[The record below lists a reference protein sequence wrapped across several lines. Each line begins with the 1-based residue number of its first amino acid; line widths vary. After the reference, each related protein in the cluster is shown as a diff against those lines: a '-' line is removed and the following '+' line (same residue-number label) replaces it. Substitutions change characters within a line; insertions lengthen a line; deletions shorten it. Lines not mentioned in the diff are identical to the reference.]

1 MSKAGVAGRDS
12 RDQGRLQ
19 SGDRLARLNNDVS
32 EVTSLLRDNV
42 EKIVERGEKISNL
55 HDRSEDL
62 ASNSQKFTY
71 SAREVRKKMCYQNY
85 RLTAIIVVVVLIVI
99 GIIVVIIL
107 AGTKTI

>member
-1 MSKAGVAGRDS
+1 MAERGSVG
-12 RDQGRLQ
+12 QGRLQ
-19 SGDRLARLNNDVS
+19 SSDRLARLNNDVS

-62 ASNSQKFTY
+62 ASNSQRFTY
-71 SAREVRKKMCYQNY
+71 SAREVRKNMCYRNY
-85 RLTAIIVVVVLIVI
+85 RLTAIIVIVVLVVI
-99 GIIVVIIL
+99 AIIVVIVL